1 MFHRRL
7 GPDLEVPFRIVQSE
21 DALAGT
27 LADVPFTSLLE
38 AIAVSGRTGVLRIG
52 DGSEIFF
59 SDGKI
64 YLAKNSSSPAV
75 ESVLFG
81 AGVATADEIDDLMA
95 NRAGQVVDEL
105 AGRSPE
111 AGDVLDRLLHEYNL
125 TALFEL
131 IVPSDHS
138 FEFENDTS
146 HPIGPRYAEPV
157 AELVTQAQRRL
168 EIWKEIAARIP
179 ATNVVFK
186 LAGELP
192 GATEER
198 LVTSDEWRYL
208 ALLDG
213 RRTVADVITTTG
225 ESAFRVCSL
234 FYRLLLEEVIVE
246 K

>member
-1 MFHRRL
+1 M
-7 GPDLEVPFRIVQSE
+7 PDLEVPFRIVQSE

-27 LADVPFTSLLE
+27 FADVPFTSLLE
-38 AIAVSGRTGVLRIG
+38 AIAASRRTGALLIG
-52 DGSEIFF
+52 DGSEIYFA
-59 SDGKI
+59 DGQI
-64 YLAKNSSSPAV
+64 YLARNSSSPAV

-81 AGVATADEIDDLMA
+81 AGTATQDEIASLMSTHE
-95 NRAGQVVDEL
+95 GSVVDEL
-105 AGRSPE
+105 AGRSDD

-131 IVPSDHS
+131 IVPSTNA
-138 FEFENDTS
+138 FEFENGRT
-146 HPIGPRYAEPV
+146 HAIGSRFAEPV
-157 AELVTQAQRRL
+157 EELVSQAQRRL

-179 ATNVVFK
+179 TTDVVFR
-186 LAGELP
+186 LAHELP
-192 GATEER
+192 SGNEER
-198 LVTSDEWRYL
+198 MVTSDEWRYL

-213 RRTVADVITTTG
+213 RRSVADVITTTG